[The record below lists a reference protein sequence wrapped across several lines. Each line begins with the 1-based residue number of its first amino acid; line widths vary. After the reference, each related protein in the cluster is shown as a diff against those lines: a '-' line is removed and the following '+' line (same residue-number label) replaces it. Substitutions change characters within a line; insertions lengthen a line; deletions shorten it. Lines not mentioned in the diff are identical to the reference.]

1 MARENN
7 IEWEQGDDIVTALF
21 QNNRF
26 QSKIR
31 KIVEERPDDIRI
43 LEENKDGSILV
54 QFPLKWV
61 KVGPP
66 RRVSEEQKA
75 KSAERFQKYWEE
87 KQKQ

>member
-7 IEWEQGDDIVTALF
+7 IEWEQGDDTVTALF

-31 KIVEERPDDIRI
+31 RLVEERPDDIRI

-75 KSAERFQKYWEE
+75 KSAERFQKYREE

>member
-31 KIVEERPDDIRI
+31 KMAEEHPRDVRI
-43 LEENKDGSILV
+43 WEKNKDGSMLV

-66 RRVSEEQKA
+66 RRMSEEQKA
-75 KSAERFQKYWEE
+75 KSAERFQKYREE